1 MLFKKI
7 IKNRQDLSHNLVFLL
22 INLAIAFIIIFR
34 TAYNASD
41 LEIVPDSVEYAVAA
55 SRLVTDQSYTIVIDA
70 QSWPP
75 RYAPWFSM
83 LVIAPAYLI
92 FGDEPGNAIF
102 PILFAGMLSVA
113 AAFVIGYQV
122 NGPICGIFAGLALL
136 VPSLY
141 RYMAKQVMTDI
152 PCVALVL
159 LACVFYIRL
168 RTVPHSRILYLLAGI
183 LSGLCA
189 AFRPV
194 CASVILPFLWF
205 TVRNTPKR
213 HAFQKIALIAIPG
226 ILFVSLTMLYNNA
239 VFGTPM
245 RTGYHFWCPVPYDQ
259 PGMTFSLSYVSDNF
273 KTMIQSGLP
282 VLVLAILLL
291 ILLDKL
297 RHEKLIVGFVKKPL
311 EGLLEFT
318 IITCIPMVI
327 FHLLYFYPSQRFF
340 LPIISLLAIIF
351 GIMIGLGL
359 HHVSHRVLVLIQL
372 IILVGVLILRFVFP
386 DSPPTRRIAAEQINR
401 YTPQDALVISAINP
415 AYLEFM
421 TCSFSQRRIIPISRR
436 VEYASKLVAWQETIA
451 LNPKPT
457 GWWDHR
463 CEGLAKAN
471 AKEVIPYVA
480 DGAED
485 RLSLALF
492 DGVPIYLDTSH
503 LTNEDMKIVKSIRQR
518 FRLIRCANYLFRI
531 DRRAS
536 WIN

>member
-1 MLFKKI
+1 
-7 IKNRQDLSHNLVFLL
+7 
-22 INLAIAFIIIFR
+22 
-34 TAYNASD
+34 
-41 LEIVPDSVEYAVAA
+41 LEIVPDSVEYAIAA
-55 SRLVTDQSYTIVIDA
+55 SRLVTDQSYTIVIDG

-83 LVIAPAYLI
+83 IVIAPAYLL
-92 FGDEPGNAIF
+92 FGDEPGNAVF
-102 PILFAGMLSVA
+102 PIIFAGMLSVA

-122 NGPICGIFAGLALL
+122 NGPICGVFAGLALL

-141 RYMAKQVMTDI
+141 RCMAKQVMTDI

-168 RTVPHSRILYLLAGI
+168 RTVPHSRLLYLLVGI

-205 TVRNTPKR
+205 TVRNKPKQQ
-213 HAFQKIALIAIPG
+213 AFQKIALIAIPG
-226 ILFVSLTMLYNNA
+226 ILFFSLTMLYNNA

-291 ILLDKL
+291 IILDKS
-297 RHEKLIVGFVKKPL
+297 RHEKLIVGSVKKPM
-311 EGLLEFT
+311 EGLLKFT

-351 GIMIGLGL
+351 GIMIGIGM
-359 HHVSHRVLVLIQL
+359 HHVSHRALAFTQLLV
-372 IILVGVLILRFVFP
+372 LVGVLILRFMFP
-386 DSPPTRRIAAEQINR
+386 DFPPTRRIAADYINR
-401 YTPQDALVISAINP
+401 YTPENALVISAINP

-421 TCSFSQRRIIPISRR
+421 TCKSSQRRILPISRR
-436 VEYASKLVAWQETIA
+436 VEYASKLVAWKKA
-451 LNPKPT
+451 SDLNPKPIA
-457 GWWDHR
+457 WWDHR

-471 AKEVIPYVA
+471 AEEVIPHVA
-480 DGAED
+480 DGEGD
-485 RLSLALF
+485 RLSLALS
-492 DGVPIYLDTSH
+492 DGVPIYLDTSQ
-503 LTNEDMKIVKSIRQR
+503 LTDEDMQVVSSIRER

-531 DRRAS
+531 DRKAFQ
-536 WIN
+536 IN